1 MQGECFNFLNI
12 WWNFRPQKGFRGEKS
27 KRWEKIDKFPAWNG
41 RSRDILSADGRP
53 THLRERE
60 KGGNEMMQSLLVL
73 ALVGVLGLGLTSCGM
88 GKKEPQN
95 PVTGNSA
102 VTENGP
108 YDDGVN
114 DNRNDMAPGDLN
126 DDAVGNADAY
136 TNDNANTRA
145 RRSTLN
151 TPNIHRSAYD
161 YLNDGRYRASSD
173 GNIVARKDNAV
184 TDLTKGARDLIR
196 DAGDMVKDAGRDA
209 GDAARDV
216 GRAAEKT
223 LRDLTR

>member
-1 MQGECFNFLNI
+1 
-12 WWNFRPQKGFRGEKS
+12 
-27 KRWEKIDKFPAWNG
+27 
-41 RSRDILSADGRP
+41 
-53 THLRERE
+53 
-60 KGGNEMMQSLLVL
+60 MMQSLIVL
-73 ALVGVLGLGLTSCGM
+73 ALAGVLTLGLASCGM
-88 GKKEPQN
+88 GRKEPQN
-95 PVTGNSA
+95 NMVENNA
-102 VTENGP
+102 VTENGL

-114 DNRNDMAPGDLN
+114 DNRNDVPGDLN

-161 YLNDGRYRASSD
+161 YLNDGRYRAGND
-173 GNIVARKDNAV
+173 GNIIARKDEAT

-196 DAGDMVKDAGRDA
+196 DAGDMVKNAGRDA
-209 GDAARDV
+209 GEAARDV

-223 LRDLTR
+223 LRDMTR

>member
-1 MQGECFNFLNI
+1 MQGECFNFLNV
-12 WWNFRPQKGFRGEKS
+12 WWNFRPQKGFDGRKS
-27 KRWEKIDKFPAWNG
+27 RLWEKIDKFPVEDGGGA
-41 RSRDILSADGRP
+41 DILSADGRP
-53 THLRERE
+53 MLVCERE
-60 KGGNEMMQSLLVL
+60 KEEKKMMQSLLVL

-95 PVTGNSA
+95 GAPNNNT
-102 VTENGP
+102 VTENAP
-108 YDDGVN
+108 YNDGV
-114 DNRNDMAPGDLN
+114 DSNRPDMK

-145 RRSTLN
+145 KRTTLD

-173 GNIVARKDNAV
+173 GNIIARKDNAV

-209 GDAARDV
+209 GDAARDI
-216 GRAAEKT
+216 GKAAEKT
-223 LRDLTR
+223 IRDMTR

>member
-1 MQGECFNFLNI
+1 
-12 WWNFRPQKGFRGEKS
+12 
-27 KRWEKIDKFPAWNG
+27 
-41 RSRDILSADGRP
+41 
-53 THLRERE
+53 
-60 KGGNEMMQSLLVL
+60 MMQSLLVL
-73 ALVGVLGLGLTSCGM
+73 ALVGALGLGLTSCGM

-95 PVTGNSA
+95 SVTGNSA

-114 DNRNDMAPGDLN
+114 DNRNNMN
-126 DDAVGNADAY
+126 NDAVGNADPY

-145 RRSTLN
+145 RRTTLD

-161 YLNDGRYRASSD
+161 YLNDGRYRASSE
-173 GNIVARKDNAV
+173 GNIIARKDGAV

>member
-1 MQGECFNFLNI
+1 
-12 WWNFRPQKGFRGEKS
+12 
-27 KRWEKIDKFPAWNG
+27 
-41 RSRDILSADGRP
+41 
-53 THLRERE
+53 
-60 KGGNEMMQSLLVL
+60 MMQSLFVL
-73 ALVGVLGLGLTSCGM
+73 ALAGVLTLGLTSCGM
-88 GKKEPQN
+88 GRKEPQN
-95 PVTGNSA
+95 DVANSGA

-114 DNRNDMAPGDLN
+114 DNRNDVVTGDLN
-126 DDAVGNADAY
+126 QDAVGNADPY

-161 YLNDGRYRASSD
+161 YLNDGRYRASDD
-173 GNIVARKDNAV
+173 GNIIARKDQTV
-184 TDLTKGARDLIR
+184 GDLTKGARDLIR

-223 LRDLTR
+223 IRDMTR

>member
-1 MQGECFNFLNI
+1 
-12 WWNFRPQKGFRGEKS
+12 
-27 KRWEKIDKFPAWNG
+27 
-41 RSRDILSADGRP
+41 
-53 THLRERE
+53 
-60 KGGNEMMQSLLVL
+60 MMQSILAF
-73 ALVGVLGLGLTSCGM
+73 ALVGVLALGLTSCGM

-95 PVTGNSA
+95 PVTDGNA
-102 VTENGP
+102 ATENGP

-114 DNRNDMAPGDLN
+114 DNRNNVVTGDLN
-126 DDAVGNADAY
+126 QDAVGNTEPYA
-136 TNDNANTRA
+136 NDNSNTRA

-173 GNIVARKDNAV
+173 GNIIARKDRTM
-184 TDLTKGARDLIR
+184 TDLTRGARDLIR

-209 GDAARDV
+209 GDAAKDV

-223 LRDLTR
+223 IRDMKR

>member
-1 MQGECFNFLNI
+1 
-12 WWNFRPQKGFRGEKS
+12 
-27 KRWEKIDKFPAWNG
+27 
-41 RSRDILSADGRP
+41 
-53 THLRERE
+53 
-60 KGGNEMMQSLLVL
+60 MQSLIVL
-73 ALVGVLGLGLTSCGM
+73 ALAGVLTLGLASCGM
-88 GKKEPQN
+88 GRKEPQN
-95 PVTGNSA
+95 DMVENNA

-114 DNRNDMAPGDLN
+114 DNRNDVVTGDLN

-161 YLNDGRYRASSD
+161 YLNDGRYRASDD
-173 GNIVARKDNAV
+173 GNIIARKDSVEN
-184 TDLTKGARDLIR
+184 DLTKGARDLIR

-209 GDAARDV
+209 GEAARDV

-223 LRDLTR
+223 LRDMTR

>member
-1 MQGECFNFLNI
+1 
-12 WWNFRPQKGFRGEKS
+12 
-27 KRWEKIDKFPAWNG
+27 
-41 RSRDILSADGRP
+41 
-53 THLRERE
+53 
-60 KGGNEMMQSLLVL
+60 MMQSLIVL
-73 ALVGVLGLGLTSCGM
+73 ALAGVLTLGLASCGM
-88 GKKEPQN
+88 GRKEPQN
-95 PVTGNSA
+95 NMVENNA

-114 DNRNDMAPGDLN
+114 DNRNDVPGDLN

-161 YLNDGRYRASSD
+161 YLNDGRYRAGND
-173 GNIVARKDNAV
+173 GNIIARKDNV
-184 TDLTKGARDLIR
+184 ENDLTRGARDLIR
-196 DAGDMVKDAGRDA
+196 DAGDMVKNAGRDA
-209 GDAARDV
+209 GEAARDV

-223 LRDLTR
+223 LRDMTR